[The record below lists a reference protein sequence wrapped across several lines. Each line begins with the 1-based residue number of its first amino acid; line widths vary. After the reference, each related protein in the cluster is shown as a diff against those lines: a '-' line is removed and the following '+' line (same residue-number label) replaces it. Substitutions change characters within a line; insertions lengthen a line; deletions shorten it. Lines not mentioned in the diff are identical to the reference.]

1 MNPRSVGIFA
11 VVVAFVV
18 GGALW
23 YLNSEHA
30 PHVVPKPDSIV
41 LPAPKPTPPPSSTS
55 RTTDPLP
62 PIDRTKPPLPTPP
75 APKIADQPAVQ
86 MTDDDR
92 KIDEVL
98 RLATS
103 GTDQDNTN
111 TAQRLINLL
120 TQLTPEGQV
129 ECVSHI
135 SNLLSDEEYAR
146 IMPVWKNPTFNPDVL
161 DSIYTDMMNRDDK
174 VKLPALLEA
183 VRLPTHPQHEEAKS
197 TLEVFLDNDYENDFG
212 KWERAVKAYL
222 KKQAD
227 EEAGLN

>member
-23 YLNSEHA
+23 YLNSDFA
-30 PHVVPKPDSIV
+30 PHAVPKPETVVIPV
-41 LPAPKPTPPPSSTS
+41 KPTPPPEPSGF
-55 RTTDPLP
+55 RDPDNRP
-62 PIDRTKPPLPTPP
+62 PVERAKPPLAVSP
-75 APKIADQPAVQ
+75 APAKPVAEPL
-86 MTDDDR
+86 MTEDDR

-98 RLATS
+98 RLANN
-103 GTDQDNTN
+103 GTDQENTA

-135 SNLLSDEEYAR
+135 SNLLSDEEYSR
-146 IMPVWKNPTFNPDVL
+146 ILPVWKNPTFNPDVL
-161 DSIYTDMMNRDDK
+161 DAIYTDMMNRENK

-183 VRLPTHPQHEEAKS
+183 VRLPNHPQHEEAKS
-197 TLEVFLDNDYENDFG
+197 TLEVYLDNDYENDVG
-212 KWERAVKAYL
+212 KWDRAVKAFL
-222 KKQAD
+222 KKEAE
-227 EEAGLN
+227 EEAQLN

>member
-23 YLNSEHA
+23 YLNSDFA
-30 PHVVPKPDSIV
+30 PHSVPKPETVVIPARPT
-41 LPAPKPTPPPSSTS
+41 PAPEPSRSGNPEPFRS
-55 RTTDPLP
+55 VERA
-62 PIDRTKPPLPTPP
+62 KPPLTPTTPTP
-75 APKIADQPAVQ
+75 QPAIQ

-98 RLATS
+98 RLATN
-103 GTDQDNTN
+103 GTDQENTA
-111 TAQRLINLL
+111 TAQRLIHLL

-135 SNLLSDEEYAR
+135 SNLLSDEEYSR

-161 DSIYTDMMNRDDK
+161 DAIYTDMMNRDDK

-183 VRLPTHPQHEEAKS
+183 VRLPNHPQHEEAKS

-212 KWERAVKAYL
+212 KWDRAVKAYL
-222 KKQAD
+222 KKQAE
-227 EEAGLN
+227 EEANLN